1 MKDKFSEQDGCRF
14 SNILKLS
21 PSLSYLEHPQQ
32 MLQKKKKKSY
42 FDTLKT
48 YFIILSH
55 QFIISYLS
63 DVLSFN
69 SIY

>member
-32 MLQKKKKKSY
+32 MLPKKKKKAILTHQKP
-42 FDTLKT
+42 TLLF
-48 YFIILSH
+48 YHINL
-55 QFIISYLS
+55 
-63 DVLSFN
+63 
-69 SIY
+69 

>member
-21 PSLSYLEHPQQ
+21 QTLSYLEHPQQ

-42 FDTLKT
+42 FDTPKT

>member
-32 MLQKKKKKSY
+32 MLQKKKKKVILTHQKPTFLFY
-42 FDTLKT
+42 N
-48 YFIILSH
+48 IILQYQLSH
-55 QFIISYLS
+55 
-63 DVLSFN
+63 VLSFN
-69 SIY
+69 YIH

>member
-1 MKDKFSEQDGCRF
+1 MKDKFSEQEGCHF

-32 MLQKKKKKSY
+32 MLQKKKKKIY
-42 FDTLKT
+42 FDTPKT

>member
-32 MLQKKKKKSY
+32 MLQKKSY
-42 FDTLKT
+42 FDTPKT
-48 YFIILSH
+48 YYIILSH